1 MRSEVEPR
9 SLIRTFIAETFFVE
23 DFADADSF
31 LQKGVID
38 STGMLELVAF
48 IEEKFV
54 IKLDDSELVP
64 QNLDSL
70 DNLCQFLEAKRNKT

>member
-1 MRSEVEPR
+1 VDTR
-9 SLIRTFIAETFFVE
+9 SLIRSFIGETFFVE
-23 DFADADSF
+23 DFADGDSF

-48 IEEKFV
+48 IEDRFEV
-54 IKLDDSELVP
+54 KLDDAELVP

-70 DNLCQFLEAKRNKT
+70 DNLCRFLELKRKKT

>member
-1 MRSEVEPR
+1 MDTR
-9 SLIRTFIAETFFVE
+9 SLIRNFIGETFFVE
-23 DFADADSF
+23 EFKDDDSF

-48 IEEKFV
+48 IEERFE
-54 IKLDDSELVP
+54 IKLDDAELVP

-70 DNLCQFLEAKRNKT
+70 DNLCRFLETKKKT

>member
-1 MRSEVEPR
+1 VDTR
-9 SLIRTFIAETFFVE
+9 SLIRNFIGETFFVE
-23 DFADADSF
+23 EFADEDSF

-48 IEEKFV
+48 IEERFA
-54 IKLDDSELVP
+54 IKLDDAELVP

-70 DNLCQFLEAKRNKT
+70 DNLCHFLDTKQHKKT

>member
-1 MRSEVEPR
+1 VDTRSVIR
-9 SLIRTFIAETFFVE
+9 SFIGETFFVE

-48 IEEKFV
+48 IEERFS
-54 IKLDDSELVP
+54 IKLDDAELVP

-70 DNLCQFLEAKRNKT
+70 DNICHFLETKQKKT

>member
-1 MRSEVEPR
+1 VDTR
-9 SLIRTFIAETFFVE
+9 SLIRSFIGETFFVE
-23 DFADADSF
+23 EFADDDSF

-48 IEEKFV
+48 IEDRFAL
-54 IKLDDSELVP
+54 KLEDAELVP

-70 DNLCQFLEAKRNKT
+70 DNLCRFLATKQKKT